1 MSHAPGLAGTPDTGH
16 CSRAATRAS
25 WASSSARPTS
35 RTICARPAISRADS
49 MRQTASIVRWVS
61 DVLGLGGRLGP
72 QALVLLPQ
80 LRRVRGPELF
90 RLDHLT
96 DLNLERTQASLQFR
110 RLRAAGGPR
119 AALQPLDR
127 FFLRLHLPEPVAG
140 DQLLG
145 LRKGTVDHRRP
156 PAGEPDARPFRAGVQ
171 AVGRKHHAGLDQLLV
186 VLPHLLAQP
195 LGGHDARLGFL
206 VRLHH
211 YHDSDPKFLLLRLRV
226 LLMRRTGIWEID
238 TAPAL
243 RSSARGRGNHRHPP
257 AMAPMT
263 RNGSVPDATAS
274 GSGESGGSFERSCS
288 QA

>member
-49 MRQTASIVRWVS
+49 MRQTASIMRWVS

-110 RLRAAGGPR
+110 GLHPSLPRQRGREICLLPSRASGRGESPSPAGDGPDDQERLRAGR
-119 AALQPLDR
+119 HR
-127 FFLRLHLPEPVAG
+127 LRQWRIRWVIREI
-140 DQLLG
+140 LL
-145 LRKGTVDHRRP
+145 
-156 PAGEPDARPFRAGVQ
+156 AGVKPDEGPTLVRDLV
-171 AVGRKHHAGLDQLLV
+171 ADGAAEHRIAGL
-186 VLPHLLAQP
+186 
-195 LGGHDARLGFL
+195 
-206 VRLHH
+206 
-211 YHDSDPKFLLLRLRV
+211 
-226 LLMRRTGIWEID
+226 
-238 TAPAL
+238 
-243 RSSARGRGNHRHPP
+243 
-257 AMAPMT
+257 
-263 RNGSVPDATAS
+263 
-274 GSGESGGSFERSCS
+274 ERIED
-288 QA
+288 